1 MTVYLSQIFNEVLHE
16 VSQSLLIPVMIILAL
31 FLIYSIISLGIL
43 LAEYYNRK
51 KPKIDF
57 KYLLGQILSLNI
69 QNKENKSDR
78 IIELINSSDMS
89 SDHKK
94 VLSNLA
100 ITSNISPE
108 FRESIAFK
116 MVEDETIKVAKKLE
130 KTDIIAKIAPAIGLM
145 GTLIPLGPGLTA
157 LGSGDIQN
165 LSQNLILAFDA
176 AILGMAAASIA
187 FTISKI
193 RRRWYEEDISN
204 LESLAESVLEVLKF

>member
-1 MTVYLSQIFNEVLHE
+1 MTVYLSQLFNEVLHE

-31 FLIYSIISLGIL
+31 FLIYSIISSGIL

-51 KPKIDF
+51 KQKIDF
-57 KYLLGQILSLNI
+57 KYLLGQILSLNT
-69 QNKENKSDR
+69 QNKENKSNT

-100 ITSNISPE
+100 ITSNISSE
-108 FRESIAFK
+108 FRESIALK

-187 FTISKI
+187 FTLSKI